1 MDNESVNNYGLLDSE
16 SLSEEFERDARRYNK
31 EFTEEQEVKLI

>member
-1 MDNESVNNYGLLDSE
+1 MDNELTNIIGFFDSE
-16 SLSEEFERDARRYNK
+16 SLSEDFERDARRYNK

>member
-1 MDNESVNNYGLLDSE
+1 MDNESVNIFGSFDSE